1 MHLWLCIQSLFLIRL
16 CDFAHKMLYLVQVLA
31 EKGGSVVEEIIAHP
45 KFRLLATMNPGG
57 DFGKKE
63 LSPALRNRFTEIWVP
78 PISDL
83 DDLKSIV
90 VDRFSMPELV
100 MLADPML
107 QFWQWFQ
114 HHHETGRL
122 LSVRDLLAWI
132 MYINVAEADIG
143 KKAAFIHGAFLVLLD
158 GIGFGMGLSSEAAKQ
173 LKSKCLEHLFQLL
186 PLDENGLVSTLSFE
200 DWGLGSSVPMN
211 AEGSSSSLLAARDMF
226 GIHPFYIP
234 KGNKPPVSSSF
245 ALAAPTTSR
254 NALRILRA
262 MQLSKPVLLEG
273 SPGVGKTSLVAAL
286 AAASSHSL
294 VRINLSEQT
303 DIMDLLGSHLPVEGG
318 TGAEFCWSDGVFL
331 QALKAGNWVLL
342 DELNLASQ
350 SVLEGLNACL
360 DHRGELFIPELG
372 CSFKCHSAFRVFA
385 CQNPLS
391 QGGGRK
397 GLPKSFLN
405 RFTKVYMDT
414 LSKGDFLF
422 IAKALHPSLTES
434 LLLKMIE
441 FNAQLYD
448 DTMVT
453 HAYGNSGAPWEFNLR
468 DILRWCELIEGARDG
483 LHVDA
488 PERFLDVIYL
498 QRMRTA
504 DDRCR
509 VLTLFQKVFNV
520 PPNVD
525 THPTVSVSPD
535 RLQIGLASLP
545 RREGLWLQGDM
556 SKQLQLLPGLVNRL
570 EAAMHCVAK
579 GWMCIL
585 VGSPATGK
593 TSIVRLLATLTG
605 NPLREFSLSTAT
617 DTTELL
623 GCFEQFDLFRRW
635 QEMVRSVYD
644 AVKTL
649 CSFCLA
655 LSGDILQAD
664 LKLNLVKSLLGS
676 WTAFQKCSASS
687 GNRWVSLEFQPDQ
700 SLVNPV
706 AVDMLLQTVEKLVQ
720 VAVVCRMP
728 VVNPDLE
735 PHTLL
740 HKVKDFKASMGQQ
753 QGKAGQ
759 FEWVDGGLLKAVE
772 HGDWVVLENANFCN
786 PTVS

>member
-1 MHLWLCIQSLFLIRL
+1 MHLWLCIQSLFLIWL
-16 CDFAHKMLYLVQVLA
+16 YDFAHKMLYLVQVLA

-57 DFGKKE
+57 DFGKRE

-186 PLDENGLVSTLSFE
+186 PPDENGLVSTFSFE

-211 AEGSSSSLLAARDMF
+211 AEGSSSSLLAPRDMF

-414 LSKGDFLF
+414 LSKEDFLF
-422 IAKALHPSLTES
+422 IAKALHPSLTEP

-545 RREGLWLQGDM
+545 RREGPWLQGDM

-623 GCFEQFDLFRRW
+623 GCFEQFDLFRCW

-676 WTAFQKCSASS
+676 WTAFQKCSATS

-740 HKVKDFKASMGQQ
+740 HKVKDFKATLGQQ